1 MSTVPD
7 SITSLLHLQQQQLEL
22 LLSLLRQEL
31 AALANR
37 DITNLEQISAQKL
50 EQLALIQQADAE
62 LAASPSLQD
71 VKTHDSVKH
80 QIQLIDNLL
89 AQCKQQNDVNQQT
102 LEQSQL
108 RLQQFKH
115 ELLSSRG
122 KSGLTYTNK
131 GQPAVDNKGKGI
143 KA

>member
-1 MSTVPD
+1 MTLIPD
-7 SITSLLHLQQQQLEL
+7 SITALLQQQQQHLDV

-37 DITNLEQISAQKL
+37 DIDTLEHITTEKISLLNQIQQIDKQLADAPELEQSKK
-50 EQLALIQQADAE
+50 
-62 LAASPSLQD
+62 QD
-71 VKTHDSVKH
+71 DFKQYIVV
-80 QIQLIDNLL
+80 LDNLL
-89 AQCKQQNDVNQQT
+89 AQCKQQNDINQLT

-108 RLQQFKH
+108 RLAQFKH

-131 GQPAVDNKGKGI
+131 GRPAVDSKGKGV

>member
-1 MSTVPD
+1 MTLIPD
-7 SITSLLHLQQQQLEL
+7 SIASLLQQQQQHLDV

-37 DITNLEQISAQKL
+37 EIDTLEQITAEKVNL
-50 EQLALIQQADAE
+50 LDLIQQTDTQLANAPE
-62 LAASPSLQD
+62 LAQSKDQD
-71 VKTHDSVKH
+71 EFKQQVTILDG
-80 QIQLIDNLL
+80 LL
-89 AQCKQQNDVNQQT
+89 AQCKQQNDVNQLT

-108 RLQQFKH
+108 RLAQFKH

-122 KSGLTYTNK
+122 KSGLTYTSK
-131 GQPAVDNKGKGI
+131 GRPAIDSKGKGI